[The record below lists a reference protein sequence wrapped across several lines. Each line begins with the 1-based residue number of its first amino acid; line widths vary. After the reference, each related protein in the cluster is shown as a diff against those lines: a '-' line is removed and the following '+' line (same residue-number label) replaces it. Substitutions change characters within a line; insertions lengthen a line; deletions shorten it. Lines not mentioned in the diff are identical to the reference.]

1 MFDVIL
7 LVQLKLL
14 TSVLQLL
21 LRSHSE
27 LLGDVQKSLEALL
40 IVAVPH
46 YAACQ
51 RQRPSS
57 QQVIIIVQSVKL
69 AAPPSM

>member
-1 MFDVIL
+1 MTHAMF
-7 LVQLKLL
+7 QLKLL

-21 LRSHSE
+21 LRSE
-27 LLGDVQKSLEALL
+27 DKQLKDIQKSLESLL
-40 IVAVPH
+40 IVSVPH

-57 QQVIIIVQSVKL
+57 QQVVIKIILI
-69 AAPPSM
+69 

>member
-1 MFDVIL
+1 MTLIVIF
-7 LVQLKLL
+7 QLKLL

-21 LRSHSE
+21 LRSE
-27 LLGDVQKSLEALL
+27 DEQLKDVKKSLESLL
-40 IVAVPH
+40 IAAVPH

-57 QQVIIIVQSVKL
+57 QQVMIVIIVTS
-69 AAPPSM
+69 